1 MVICNEKQRTDIG
14 QFHSLTHPIGVIN
27 LLFCDFSKI
36 QKNIIS
42 LFLNFF
48 CCLFLQQH
56 SDIKVHPR
64 PKKKAAVEHFSCCH
78 WNINSL
84 SVYYYN
90 KVLLLEA
97 YNALHHYDLI
107 CDSETYLDSS
117 ISIDEKDI
125 SSKAYIRQGGV
136 CIYYKES
143 IGVFIIDTQNLNR
156 IYSLSSFNK

>member
-1 MVICNEKQRTDIG
+1 M
-14 QFHSLTHPIGVIN
+14 
-27 LLFCDFSKI
+27 
-36 QKNIIS
+36 
-42 LFLNFF
+42 
-48 CCLFLQQH
+48 QQH
-56 SDIKVHPR
+56 CDIEVYPG
-64 PKKKAAVEHFSCCH
+64 PKKKAAVKHFSYCH
-78 WNINSL
+78 WNVNSL

-90 KVLLLEA
+90 QVLLPEA

-107 CDSETYLDSS
+107 WDSEMYLDSS